1 LLYYYKLLIKER
13 STPSTKQQGSPS
25 LGETVDLWRAGK
37 AGDTITVVIYSK
49 LPVVCLV
56 NRFTHRVHARMLRK
70 HLNCKITAFSR
81 DTQVCCHQKGT
92 NVRPEETANTTPTK
106 NK

>member
-1 LLYYYKLLIKER
+1 MAIILARVLLTQPE
-13 STPSTKQQGSPS
+13 GSPC
-25 LGETVDLWRAGK
+25 LRETVDQWRAGK

-81 DTQVCCHQKGT
+81 DTQVCCHQKAT

>member
-1 LLYYYKLLIKER
+1 MLYYKLQIKER
-13 STPSTKQQGSPS
+13 STPPTQRQGSPS

-81 DTQVCCHQKGT
+81 DTQVCCHQKAT
-92 NVRPEETANTTPTK
+92 NVLWIK
-106 NK
+106 NRRGGWVEVG